1 VVKNELMSKGLYPEM
16 HVLNNIPV
24 EVDMASLWSK
34 AHIKPDS
41 NDARDIQTVIE
52 SLRPEIKPKA
62 VYQMSYIQAKHDNAV
77 DINGIRFTSRVL
89 RVNLNDVECVFPFIA
104 TCGTELE
111 ERSQQYDD
119 VLYRYVLDLFKEQ
132 VLRQAVLYLRAY
144 LQQTYLLSKI
154 AMMNPGSLQDW
165 PLTEQKPL
173 FSLFG
178 DVKSLIGVELTESFL
193 MTPVKSVSGI
203 IFPTEVTFENCQ
215 LCPRENCP
223 GRRAPYNQTNWTTT
237 YAHNLTTESISD
249 N

>member
-1 VVKNELMSKGLYPEM
+1 MDIN
-16 HVLNNIPV
+16 VLNNIPI
-24 EVDMASLWSK
+24 EVDIASLWSK

-41 NDARDIQTVIE
+41 SDARDIKAVIE
-52 SLRPEIKPKA
+52 SLGHEMKPKA
-62 VYQMSYIQAKHDNAV
+62 VYQVSYIQAKHEHAV
-77 DINGIRFTSRVL
+77 EIDGVRFTSRVL
-89 RVNLNDVECVFPFIA
+89 RVNLNDVERVFPFIA

-119 VLYRYVLDLFKEQ
+119 VLYRYVLDLFKEH

-173 FSLFG
+173 FALFG

-203 IFPTEVTFENCQ
+203 IFPTEVTYENCQ
-215 LCPRENCP
+215 LCPRKDCP
-223 GRRAPYNQTNWTTT
+223 GRRAPYNQTSWTTT
-237 YAHNLTTESISD
+237 YAPNIMTESISG